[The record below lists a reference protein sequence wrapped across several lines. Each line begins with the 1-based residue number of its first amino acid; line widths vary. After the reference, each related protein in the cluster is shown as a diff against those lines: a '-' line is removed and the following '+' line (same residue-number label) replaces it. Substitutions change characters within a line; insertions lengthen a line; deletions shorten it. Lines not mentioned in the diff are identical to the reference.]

1 MGTSIPRRLIV
12 GGCLLWLCVG
22 ATPAHGQTTGQIAG
36 IVRDR
41 TGAVLVG
48 AEVTIVRDT
57 TGDRRRATTDQT
69 GSYHVLLLTPD
80 TYQVAIAVPGFQTVH
95 FADVRV
101 GVTETATINADLDPA
116 SVLES
121 ATVSAMAPLVRTAGP
136 QLGHVVDS
144 RAVQALPLASRN
156 VTQML
161 ALSPGAVTHLPDNTG
176 VGRNTQTISVNGA
189 RVTQNNF
196 EIDGVDVN
204 TMGTSGAVTLP
215 VPAPESLQ
223 EFKVQTSLYDAT
235 FGRAGGANIQIVTRT
250 GTNAF
255 HGVVYEYFRHDALN
269 ANNPFLKAAGIGR
282 PILRRNAFG
291 GTLGGPLRKDKTLFF
306 VSYQGTREANGAS
319 ILNSISSAVLI
330 APGLTN
336 DRSAAALVALSS
348 AAGAGGAVHP
358 AASALLQARLPNGL
372 FVIPTPQANG
382 RYSGSALSRFRE
394 DQLSANLDHRFGGH
408 GVSTRIFVANTPSTL
423 ALPSLRGAGP
433 NVPGFGF
440 EQENNNRLI
449 VVQGVHTFSSTL
461 VNEARIGYAANQ
473 NSIVPQEPVRD
484 SDVGIRRSTAEAF
497 PGLPLIRIAAPAG
510 GIVIGTPTNI
520 TSAFPSVW
528 TLADT
533 LSIQRGRQTI
543 RVGAEIRY
551 NRLTSTANNFA
562 RGQIDFQDFSRFL
575 SGRSSQSILGSGI
588 GDRDQRATDYNFF
601 AQDDWRATPKL
612 TVNLGLR
619 YELNLPPFEA
629 RGRLATFDPSL
640 YKPRLAVDGANR
652 PIGPPLGGFVQAG
665 NVSPRY
671 DLSELP
677 NVDKA
682 VVKSVD
688 PDNIAP
694 RLGFAYSPL
703 DSGHVV
709 LRAGYGLFHSR
720 STFQYI
726 SSSVTVPPT
735 YVLGRQPSPPSLADP
750 FFSVPRPDQFPTFVP
765 TIPLSGSV
773 LDRGILTPHFHQY
786 NVSVQRDWGATLL
799 LEAAYVGTRGRNL
812 FRQVAINQARLASP
826 QDPVTNDVTGE
837 LITTNTPSNAA
848 LRAPFQGVSINGF
861 NQNQS
866 TANSRYDSLQLS
878 LIGRRTY
885 GLQFLASYTFGR
897 SIDNGSGQGGGGSI
911 SGVANPGDTGAIL
924 GNQLDAAANR
934 GVSDFDRTHRFVVSY
949 VWDLAQ
955 PRFADR
961 FALWRS
967 LLSDW
972 RLSGVITAMSGV
984 PIDVVDSGAGS
995 FYGLDGASA
1004 LARPSVS
1011 TNSGCGAAVRDVPA
1025 GLFFNPFAFAR
1036 PTVLSGQLI
1045 PSSQGTATAGELGT
1059 DIGNVRRNCLRGPRQ
1074 TNVDLA
1080 IARNFPI
1087 RRSRHLELR
1096 VELFNLFNQVNFA
1109 NPIGDLNAVESTG
1122 GAIDRNSGAVVR
1134 PGDFGRVIST
1144 SNNPRLVQLA
1154 LKISF

>member
-1 MGTSIPRRLIV
+1 
-12 GGCLLWLCVG
+12 
-22 ATPAHGQTTGQIAG
+22 
-36 IVRDR
+36 
-41 TGAVLVG
+41 
-48 AEVTIVRDT
+48 
-57 TGDRRRATTDQT
+57 
-69 GSYHVLLLTPD
+69 
-80 TYQVAIAVPGFQTVH
+80 
-95 FADVRV
+95 
-101 GVTETATINADLDPA
+101 
-116 SVLES
+116 
-121 ATVSAMAPLVRTAGP
+121 
-136 QLGHVVDS
+136 
-144 RAVQALPLASRN
+144 
-156 VTQML
+156 
-161 ALSPGAVTHLPDNTG
+161 
-176 VGRNTQTISVNGA
+176 
-189 RVTQNNF
+189 
-196 EIDGVDVN
+196 
-204 TMGTSGAVTLP
+204 
-215 VPAPESLQ
+215 
-223 EFKVQTSLYDAT
+223 
-235 FGRAGGANIQIVTRT
+235 
-250 GTNAF
+250 
-255 HGVVYEYFRHDALN
+255 
-269 ANNPFLKAAGIGR
+269 
-282 PILRRNAFG
+282 
-291 GTLGGPLRKDKTLFF
+291 
-306 VSYQGTREANGAS
+306 
-319 ILNSISSAVLI
+319 
-330 APGLTN
+330 
-336 DRSAAALVALSS
+336 
-348 AAGAGGAVHP
+348 
-358 AASALLQARLPNGL
+358 
-372 FVIPTPQANG
+372 
-382 RYSGSALSRFRE
+382 
-394 DQLSANLDHRFGGH
+394 
-408 GVSTRIFVANTPSTL
+408 
-423 ALPSLRGAGP
+423 
-433 NVPGFGF
+433 
-440 EQENNNRLI
+440 
-449 VVQGVHTFSSTL
+449 
-461 VNEARIGYAANQ
+461 
-473 NSIVPQEPVRD
+473 
-484 SDVGIRRSTAEAF
+484 
-497 PGLPLIRIAAPAG
+497 
-510 GIVIGTPTNI
+510 
-520 TSAFPSVW
+520 
-528 TLADT
+528 
-533 LSIQRGRQTI
+533 
-543 RVGAEIRY
+543 
-551 NRLTSTANNFA
+551 
-562 RGQIDFQDFSRFL
+562 
-575 SGRSSQSILGSGI
+575 
-588 GDRDQRATDYNFF
+588 
-601 AQDDWRATPKL
+601 
-612 TVNLGLR
+612 
-619 YELNLPPFEA
+619 
-629 RGRLATFDPSL
+629 
-640 YKPRLAVDGANR
+640 
-652 PIGPPLGGFVQAG
+652 
-665 NVSPRY
+665 
-671 DLSELP
+671 
-677 NVDKA
+677 
-682 VVKSVD
+682 
-688 PDNIAP
+688 
-694 RLGFAYSPL
+694 
-703 DSGHVV
+703 
-709 LRAGYGLFHSR
+709 
-720 STFQYI
+720 
-726 SSSVTVPPT
+726 
-735 YVLGRQPSPPSLADP
+735 LADP

-885 GLQFLASYTFGR
+885 
-897 SIDNGSGQGGGGSI
+897 
-911 SGVANPGDTGAIL
+911 VANPGDTGAIL